1 MHGSSGPSRLWIRVF
16 AAPILLAA
24 ATVIGLLA
32 ALLWG
37 AVGQYV
43 AWVTVAA
50 PVLVIVWV
58 LAWVGVRRR
67 TKKTEQFAQ
76 TLHRK

>member
-1 MHGSSGPSRLWIRVF
+1 MHGSSDRSRLWIRVF

-24 ATVIGLLA
+24 ATITGLLA
-32 ALLWG
+32 ALLGG

-43 AWVTVAA
+43 AWVTVGA

-58 LAWVGVRRR
+58 LAWVWVRRR
-67 TKKTEQFAQ
+67 TKKAGQF
-76 TLHRK
+76 R

>member
-16 AAPILLAA
+16 AAPLLLAA
-24 ATVIGLLA
+24 ATITGLLA

-43 AWVTVAA
+43 AWVTVGA
-50 PVLVIVWV
+50 PVLVVLGVW
-58 LAWVGVRRR
+58 LRRS
-67 TKKTEQFAQ
+67 KKA
-76 TLHRK
+76 

>member
-1 MHGSSGPSRLWIRVF
+1 MHGWSGPSRLWIRVF

-24 ATVIGLLA
+24 ATITGLLA

-43 AWVTVAA
+43 AWVTVGA
-50 PVLVIVWV
+50 PVLVVLGVW
-58 LAWVGVRRR
+58 LRRS
-67 TKKTEQFAQ
+67 KKA
-76 TLHRK
+76 